1 MSDINMYPPANKRF
15 PSLILFRKSLRISL
29 ASSSTKVGVKIT
41 PPLTPA
47 KVLTSPIFSSLKP
60 FFIMCI
66 SSLIEDLA

>member
-1 MSDINMYPPANKRF
+1 MSDIKIYPPANKRF
-15 PSLILFRKSLRISL
+15 PSLILSRKPLRISL
-29 ASSSTKVGVKIT
+29 ASSSTNVGVNKT

-60 FFIMCI
+60 FFIMWI